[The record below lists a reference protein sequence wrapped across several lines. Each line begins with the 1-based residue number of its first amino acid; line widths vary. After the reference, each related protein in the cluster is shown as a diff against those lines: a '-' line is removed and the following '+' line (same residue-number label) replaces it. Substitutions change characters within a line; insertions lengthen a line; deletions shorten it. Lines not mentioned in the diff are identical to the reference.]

1 MNFET
6 LAIRAQT
13 ERTQHKEH
21 ATPIFPTSS
30 FVFDDAEEMRAVFAE
45 EISGNVYSRYS
56 NPSVREFETKMA
68 ILERSEDALATA
80 SGMSAIFTTFASLL
94 KAGDHVLMA
103 QAVFGSTIKLMENF
117 FNKWNITHSN
127 IIGNDLNK
135 WEDGF
140 LPNTKLV
147 YVETPSNPGLDIID
161 LKGLAHLCKLNN
173 AILVVD
179 NCFATP
185 YLQNPILQGADI
197 SIHSATKYIDG
208 QGRVLGGV
216 VCGSKN
222 LIDTMIPFIR
232 NAGPT
237 LSPFNAWILSKSLE
251 TLAVRMDRHCQNAM
265 ALATKLSSN
274 QKIKRVMYP
283 FLDSHPD
290 FDIAKKQMKQGGG
303 IVSFEL
309 RGGVAEGAKFLNAVK
324 MCSLSPNLGDTRT
337 IVTHPASTTHSR
349 LTQEQRLSVGI
360 TDALIRISVGLENIE
375 DIANDVLQA
384 LEI

>member
-6 LAIRAQT
+6 IAIRTQT

-21 ATPIFPTSS
+21 ATPLFPTSS

-45 EISGNVYSRYS
+45 EKAGNVYSRYS
-56 NPSVREFETKMA
+56 NPSVREFEMKMA
-68 ILERSEDALATA
+68 LLEQAEDALATA

-117 FNKWNITHSN
+117 FNKWQVSHSC
-127 IIGNDLNK
+127 IVGTDLNQ
-135 WEDGF
+135 WEAGF
-140 LPNTKLV
+140 QPNTKLV
-147 YVETPSNPGLDIID
+147 YLETPSNPGLDIID
-161 LKGLAHLCKLNN
+161 LKAMAELCRRKGCY
-173 AILVVD
+173 LVVD

-185 YLQNPILQGADI
+185 YLQNPITLGADL

-216 VCGSKN
+216 VCGRSE
-222 LIDTMIPFIR
+222 LIAMMIPFIR

-251 TLAVRMDRHCQNAM
+251 TLAVRMDRHCDNAIKM
-265 ALATKLSSN
+265 AGVLEGHA
-274 QKIKRVMYP
+274 RVAKTIYP
-283 FLDSHPD
+283 FLSSHPGMS
-290 FDIAKKQMKQGGG
+290 IARSQMKQGGG
-303 IVSFEL
+303 IVSFEIA
-309 RGGVAEGAKFLNAVK
+309 GGLEEGKRFLDSIK

-349 LTQEQRLSVGI
+349 LTAEQRQLAGI
-360 TDALIRISVGLENIE
+360 SDALIRISVGLEHID
-375 DIANDVLQA
+375 DIVADVVQA
-384 LEI
+384 LGG